1 MQTLEYFP
9 AMSQEIVD
17 AFRRGADAINAGGLE
32 LESIHPEVVFEPL
45 RSRTEGAF
53 VGHEGMR
60 RFVADTAEMF
70 ELFNASYTD
79 VRDLG
84 DSVLAIGSIR
94 MRGKVSGVETDVPT
108 AVIAEF
114 RDGLLRRFK
123 DYGDAR
129 SAFRAAGVRQ

>member
-1 MQTLEYFP
+1 MDIFLRGTE
-9 AMSQEIVD
+9 AM
-17 AFRRGADAINAGGLE
+17 NAGRLE

-60 RFVADTAEMF
+60 RFMADTEDMF
-70 ELFNASYTD
+70 EVFHASYPD

-84 DSVLAIGSIR
+84 ERVLAIGSIR
-94 MRGKVSGVETDVPT
+94 IRAKVSGVETDVLS
-108 AVIAEF
+108 AVVTEF
-114 RDGLLRRFK
+114 RDGLVWRFK

-129 SAFRAAGVRQ
+129 SALRAALGE

>member
-1 MQTLEYFP
+1 
-9 AMSQEIVD
+9 MSQEIVD
-17 AFRRGADAINAGGLE
+17 AFRRGTDAINRGE
-32 LESIHPEVVFEPL
+32 LDIAELIHPDVVFEPL

-60 RFVADTAEMF
+60 RFIADTEEMF
-70 ELFNASYTD
+70 EVFQVSYSD

-84 DSVLAIGSIR
+84 DRVLAIGSIR
-94 MRGKVSGVETDVPT
+94 IRSKVSGVETDVPT

-114 RDGLLRRFK
+114 RDGLLLSFQ

-129 SAFRAAGVRQ
+129 SALRAAGVRE

>member
-1 MQTLEYFP
+1 
-9 AMSQEIVD
+9 MSQEIVD
-17 AFRRGADAINAGGLE
+17 VFRRGTEAINAGALE
-32 LESIHPEVVFEPL
+32 IESIHPEVVFEPL

-60 RFVADTAEMF
+60 RFMADTEEMF
-70 ELFNASYTD
+70 EVFHASYPD

-114 RDGLLRRFK
+114 RDGLLWRFK

-129 SAFRAAGVRQ
+129 SAMRAAGKRE

>member
-1 MQTLEYFP
+1 
-9 AMSQEIVD
+9 MSQEIVD
-17 AFRRGADAINAGGLE
+17 AFRRGTDAINGGGLE
-32 LESIHPEVVFEPL
+32 LESIHPDVVFEPL

-60 RFVADTAEMF
+60 RFVADTEEMF
-70 ELFNASYTD
+70 EVFQASYPD

-84 DSVLAIGSIR
+84 ESVLAIGSIR

-114 RDGLLRRFK
+114 RDGLLWRFK

-129 SAFRAAGVRQ
+129 SALRAAGVRE

>member
-1 MQTLEYFP
+1 
-9 AMSQEIVD
+9 MSQEIVD
-17 AFRRGADAINAGGLE
+17 VFQRGTEAINRGE
-32 LESIHPEVVFEPL
+32 LDIPAFVHPEVVFEPQ

-60 RFVADTAEMF
+60 RFIADTEEMF
-70 ELFNASYTD
+70 EVFNATYTD

-84 DSVLAIGSIR
+84 DRVLAIGSIR
-94 MRGKVSGVETDVPT
+94 MRAKVSGVETDVPT

-114 RDGLLRRFK
+114 RDGLMSRFH

-129 SAFRAAGVRQ
+129 SALRAAGVWEPRR

>member
-1 MQTLEYFP
+1 LKY
-9 AMSQEIVD
+9 VN
-17 AFRRGADAINAGGLE
+17 AD
-32 LESIHPEVVFEPL
+32 
-45 RSRTEGAF
+45 
-53 VGHEGMR
+53 
-60 RFVADTAEMF
+60 
-70 ELFNASYTD
+70 
-79 VRDLG
+79 
-84 DSVLAIGSIR
+84 VLAIGSIR

>member
-1 MQTLEYFP
+1 
-9 AMSQEIVD
+9 MSQETVD
-17 AFRRGADAINAGGLE
+17 ALRRGTDAINRGDLDIEE
-32 LESIHPEVVFEPL
+32 LIHPEVVFEPL

-60 RFVADTAEMF
+60 RFIADTEEMF
-70 ELFNASYTD
+70 ELFHVSYTE

-84 DSVLAIGSIR
+84 ERVLAIGTIR
-94 MRGKVSGVETDVPT
+94 IRAKVSGVEADVHT

-114 RDGLLRRFK
+114 RDGLLYRFK

-129 SAFRAAGVRQ
+129 SALRAAGEGE

>member
-1 MQTLEYFP
+1 VILNG
-9 AMSQEIVD
+9 MSQEIVD
-17 AFRRGADAINAGGLE
+17 AFRRGTDAINAGGLE
-32 LESIHPEVVFEPL
+32 IESIHPEVVFEPL

-53 VGHEGMR
+53 VGHDGMR
-60 RFVADTAEMF
+60 RFIEDTHEMF
-70 ELFNASYTD
+70 EVFHASYPD

-84 DSVLAIGSIR
+84 DRILAIGSIR

-114 RDGLLRRFK
+114 RDGLLLRFK

-129 SAFRAAGVRQ
+129 SALRAAGVRE

>member
-1 MQTLEYFP
+1 
-9 AMSQEIVD
+9 MSQETVD
-17 AFRRGADAINAGGLE
+17 AFRRGTHAINRGDLDIEE
-32 LESIHPEVVFEPL
+32 LIHPEVVFEPL

-60 RFVADTAEMF
+60 RFIADTEEMF
-70 ELFNASYTD
+70 EVFQADYTE

-84 DSVLAIGSIR
+84 ERVLAIGTIR
-94 MRGKVSGVETDVPT
+94 MRAKMSGVETDVHT

-114 RDGLLRRFK
+114 RDGLVWRFQ

-129 SAFRAAGVRQ
+129 SAKRAAGVRD

>member
-1 MQTLEYFP
+1 
-9 AMSQEIVD
+9 MSQESVD
-17 AFRRGADAINAGGLE
+17 AFRRGTDAINRGDLDIEE
-32 LESIHPEVVFEPL
+32 LIHPEVVFEPL

-60 RFVADTAEMF
+60 RFIADTEDMF
-70 ELFNASYTD
+70 EVFQADYTE

-84 DSVLAIGSIR
+84 ERVLAIGTIR
-94 MRGKVSGVETDVPT
+94 MRAKMSGVETDVPT

-114 RDGLLRRFK
+114 RDGLVWRFQ

-129 SAFRAAGVRQ
+129 SAKRAAGVRD

>member
-1 MQTLEYFP
+1 
-9 AMSQEIVD
+9 MSQETVD
-17 AFRRGADAINAGGLE
+17 AFRRGTDAINRGDLDIEE
-32 LESIHPEVVFEPL
+32 LIHPEAVFEPL

-60 RFVADTAEMF
+60 RFIADTEEMF
-70 ELFNASYTD
+70 EVFQADYTE

-84 DSVLAIGSIR
+84 ERVLAIGTIR
-94 MRGKVSGVETDVPT
+94 MRAKVSGVETDVPT

-114 RDGLLRRFK
+114 RDGLVWRFH

-129 SAFRAAGVRQ
+129 SAKRAAGLRD